1 MMTSYN
7 NTNSHICYHIVILP
21 SAQTQGSTAM
31 VTVLPPN
38 SEGYITSSFPANDS
52 AKQNIAKIFL
62 QSSKARVPQME
73 KHSQYGGYYAT
84 TQQPNKGFKIT
95 PILLSILGLED
106 TSGTE
111 INIFA
116 ATLSN
121 VASEGRVKNYNKNK
135 PPEKYCALAA
145 IPTTGY
151 AHCFLYILCIRYA
164 IASTIPSVVV

>member
-21 SAQTQGSTAM
+21 SAQTQGLTTM
-31 VTVLPPN
+31 VTALSPN
-38 SEGYITSSFPANDS
+38 SGGYITSSFPANDS

-95 PILLSILGLED
+95 PILLLSILGLAD

-121 VASEGRVKNYNKNK
+121 VASKGRAV
-135 PPEKYCALAA
+135 L
-145 IPTTGY
+145 
-151 AHCFLYILCIRYA
+151 ILHTQMCG
-164 IASTIPSVVV
+164 STICLVNHDFAKSLT